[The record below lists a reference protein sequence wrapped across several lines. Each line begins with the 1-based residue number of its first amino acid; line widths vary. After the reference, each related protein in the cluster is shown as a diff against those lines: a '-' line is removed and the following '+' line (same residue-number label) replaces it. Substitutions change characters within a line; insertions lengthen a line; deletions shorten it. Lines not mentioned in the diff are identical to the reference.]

1 MFVALKVLALIGR
14 AIVPLLDA
22 ESVLQ
27 IFGPL
32 PVVARPVSSSVDSKT
47 VRLVVLPLSLV
58 DISVGVDESSS
69 AVGLVI
75 DPKSLIKCVV
85 LPYLFSLAVAH
96 AVAELADIPGAILHL
111 NWAFGDMRRQVIVI
125 AFEWSKL
132 DCYFSSGVVIEVL
145 RLQAVVLL
153 RIQHKRIFA
162 LVLNSLAC
170 LTLIPHFTFE

>member
-1 MFVALKVLALIGR
+1 MLALIGR

-22 ESVLQ
+22 VAVLQ

-32 PVVARPVSSSVDSKT
+32 PVVARPVSSCVNSKT
-47 VRLVVLPLSLV
+47 VCLVVLPLALV
-58 DISVGVDESSS
+58 DISISMDESSS

-96 AVAELADIPGAILHL
+96 AVAELADIPGPILHL
-111 NWAFGDMRRQVIVI
+111 NWAFGDMRRQVVVI
-125 AFEWSKL
+125 ALEWSEL
-132 DCYFSSGVVIEVL
+132 DCYFSGGVVIEVL

-162 LVLNSLAC
+162 LVLDSLAC
-170 LTLIPHFTFE
+170 LTLIPHFYF